1 MLHDGIAVDIDRLNW
16 IIEFDLKEEDAVVR
30 REVGE
35 AVNLVGLLLRL
46 GLGPKIKEP
55 TTM

>member
-16 IIEFDLKEEDAVVR
+16 RIEFDLKEEDAVVR